1 MLKLYTT
8 ILVILM
14 PFFFNSC
21 SVENTILPIPPT
33 MDVASMAYVINGA
46 DINTIA
52 KSNFKAAIIDYS
64 QDGSEEKKYTVNQ
77 INQLKDNTITPIA
90 YLSIGEAEDYRFY
103 WQEEWDTNPPE
114 WLDEE
119 NPEWVGNYN
128 VKFWDDDWKSIV
140 FQYIDKILE
149 QGFSGIMLDRVD
161 SYYYWSE
168 EQGVL
173 TEQDA
178 AEKMINFVVEIG
190 NYIKTDKG
198 YEDFKI
204 ISQNALGIFQYDVQN
219 ELKKIICGVSIE
231 SLFFMPDGSPTDFWL
246 RTYRL
251 GFLEMLKQYGK
262 LVFVTDYVYP
272 INGLPEQFIDTAKSY
287 GFIPYAAH
295 VSRQLNELIV
305 IENLQP

>member
-1 MLKLYTT
+1 
-8 ILVILM
+8 M
-14 PFFFNSC
+14 PFLINSC

-46 DINTIA
+46 DINTITA
-52 KSNFKAAIIDYS
+52 SNFKAAIIDYS

-77 INQLKDNTITPIA
+77 INQLKNNNIMPIA

-103 WQEEWDTNPPE
+103 WQEEWNTNPPD
-114 WLDEE
+114 WLGEE

-128 VKFWDDDWKSIV
+128 VKFWYDDWKAIV

-149 QGFSGIMLDRVD
+149 QGFSGMMLDRVD
-161 SYYYWSE
+161 AYYYWSE

-190 NYIKTDKG
+190 NYIKIDRG

-204 ISQNALGIFQYDVQN
+204 ISQNALGIFQYDLQN
-219 ELKKIICGVSIE
+219 ALKKTICGVSIE
-231 SLFFMPDGSPTDFWL
+231 TLFYNNDGSPTDFLL
-246 RTYRL
+246 RNFRL
-251 GFLEMLKQYGK
+251 GILKMLKQYEK
-262 LVFVTDYVYP
+262 LVVVTDYVYP
-272 INGLPEQFIDTAKSY
+272 INNLPEQFIDTAKSY

-295 VSRQLNELIV
+295 VSRQLDELIV

>member
-1 MLKLYTT
+1 MLRFFSAL
-8 ILVILM
+8 LVMIM
-14 PFFFNSC
+14 PFFLNAC
-21 SVENTILPIPPT
+21 SSGNIVQTIPPT
-33 MDVASMAYVINGA
+33 LEVGSMAYVINGA

-52 KSNFKAAIIDYS
+52 NSDFQAAIIDYS
-64 QDGSEEKKYTVNQ
+64 QDGSEEKKYTIAQV
-77 INQLKDNTITPIA
+77 NQLKNNNIMPIA

-103 WQEEWDTNPPE
+103 WQEEWENNPPE
-114 WLDEE
+114 WLGNE
-119 NPEWVGNYN
+119 NPEWEGNYS
-128 VKFWDDDWKSIV
+128 VKFWYEDWKDII
-140 FQYIDKILE
+140 FEYIDKILE
-149 QGFSGIMLDRVD
+149 QGYPGIMLDKVD
-161 SYYYWSE
+161 IYYYWSE

-178 AEKMINFVVEIG
+178 AEKMIDFVVEIG
-190 NYIKTDKG
+190 NYIKIEKG

-204 ISQNALGIFQYDVQN
+204 ISQNALGIFQYDVQD
-219 ELKKIICGVSIE
+219 ELKKTICGVSIE

-272 INGLPEQFIDTAKSY
+272 INGLPEEFIDTAKSY

-295 VSRQLNELIV
+295 VSRQLDELIV
-305 IENLQP
+305 IDNLQP